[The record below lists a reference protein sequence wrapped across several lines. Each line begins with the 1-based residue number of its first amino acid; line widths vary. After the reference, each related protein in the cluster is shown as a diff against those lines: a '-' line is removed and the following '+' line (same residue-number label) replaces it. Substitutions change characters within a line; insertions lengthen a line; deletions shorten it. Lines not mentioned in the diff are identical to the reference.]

1 MENLVFEIGFSI
13 RLLNR
18 SLALLN
24 NKLTRGIQLRL
35 YAKKTRIKITKT
47 STNNKN
53 NYIDECTVI
62 NRQLMDQIKQLEVAL
77 VKSNSI
83 ITNLKQQRDRMKT
96 KTRMLKV
103 KLEKCANWSIKQS
116 TEPTKMETIPADR
129 RRLELPKMAMLKKLK
144 TCKNEILSLGDVS
157 LLGIRSRTVA
167 EHLTE
172 EVRNA
177 ADFFQNDTKPSERE
191 ISLQQKLEK
200 MEIIY
205 QQLNNKVDY
214 LETVGNRIRK
224 TSDNLWSTCQQL
236 WCNQEIL
243 MKALSL
249 DDEALE
255 LAGMIWPA
263 LPEHLSVM
271 QVAESFHKLNTNS
284 KNENFNSSKFSNMDI
299 LSIKQRVSDLLK
311 QREKIVSAL
320 VATDYI
326 EEPLNDATSTVGCM
340 STIEEQ
346 LTLENIVLTEEL
358 FNYKEEILKLKQ
370 RVNHLDS
377 TVLTL
382 RQGVQSSDKELK
394 IYRDLCYQL
403 ENEIALFKSQ
413 NPYCAQTEQDMF
425 NLILQINQA
434 LSECKNITCQLG
446 NERSELLKQ
455 NLDLIDQLSQAK
467 MSIISSRQ
475 RAIKKH
481 KKHLAIFQNII
492 KKLTEKFEIQITEIP
507 LNGNEYNNND
517 EDDSNTYVSLE

>member
-1 MENLVFEIGFSI
+1 MQ
-13 RLLNR
+13 
-18 SLALLN
+18 SLTESADEEHEHQDIVD
-24 NKLTRGIQLRL
+24 KQH
-35 YAKKTRIKITKT
+35 
-47 STNNKN
+47 KN
-53 NYIDECTVI
+53 NPIDECTVI
-62 NRQLMDQIKQLEVAL
+62 NGQLMDQIKQLEVAL
-77 VKSNSI
+77 VKSNVTI
-83 ITNLKQQRDRMKT
+83 ANLKQQRDRMKA

-103 KLEKCANWSIKQS
+103 KLEKYANWSIKQS
-116 TEPTKMETIPADR
+116 TEPAEIQTIPTDR
-129 RRLELPKMAMLKKLK
+129 CRIELPKMAVLKKLK
-144 TCKNEILSLGDVS
+144 TCKSGILSLGDVS
-157 LLGIRSRTVA
+157 LLGVRSRTVA

-172 EVRNA
+172 ELRNA
-177 ADFFQNDTKPSERE
+177 ADFIHRTPSERE

-200 MEIIY
+200 MEVIY

-236 WCNQEIL
+236 SCNQEIL

-255 LAGMIWPA
+255 LAGLIWPA
-263 LPEHLSVM
+263 LPENLSIM
-271 QVAESFHKLNTNS
+271 QVAENFHKLNTTNS
-284 KNENFNSSKFSNMDI
+284 YNDEKFNSSTFAEVDI

-311 QREKIVSAL
+311 QREKIVSCL
-320 VATDYI
+320 VAMDYI
-326 EEPLNDATSTVGCM
+326 EEPSLNSAISNEGCI
-340 STIEEQ
+340 SIIEEQ
-346 LTLENIVLTEEL
+346 LALENIVLTEEL

-377 TVLTL
+377 TILTL
-382 RQGVQSSDKELK
+382 RRGVESSDKELK

-403 ENEIALFKSQ
+403 ENEMALFQQ
-413 NPYCAQTEQDMF
+413 NPHCVPTEQDLF

-467 MSIISSRQ
+467 MTIISSRQ

-492 KKLTEKFEIQITEIP
+492 KKLTEKFQIQINEIP
-507 LNGNEYNNND
+507 LNGNECNNNSD
-517 EDDSNTYVSLE
+517 DDSNTYASLE

>member
-1 MENLVFEIGFSI
+1 MQ
-13 RLLNR
+13 
-18 SLALLN
+18 SLTESADEEHEHQDIVD
-24 NKLTRGIQLRL
+24 KQH
-35 YAKKTRIKITKT
+35 
-47 STNNKN
+47 KN
-53 NYIDECTVI
+53 NPIDECTVI
-62 NRQLMDQIKQLEVAL
+62 NGQLMDQIKQLEVAL
-77 VKSNSI
+77 VKSNVTI
-83 ITNLKQQRDRMKT
+83 ANLKQQRDRMKA

-103 KLEKCANWSIKQS
+103 KLEKYANWSIKQS
-116 TEPTKMETIPADR
+116 TEPAEIQTIPTDR
-129 RRLELPKMAMLKKLK
+129 CRIELPKMAVLKKLK
-144 TCKNEILSLGDVS
+144 TCKSGILSLGDVS
-157 LLGIRSRTVA
+157 LLGVRSRTVA

-172 EVRNA
+172 ELRNA
-177 ADFFQNDTKPSERE
+177 ADFIHRTPSERE

-200 MEIIY
+200 MEVIY

-236 WCNQEIL
+236 SCNQEIL

-255 LAGMIWPA
+255 LTGLIWPA
-263 LPEHLSVM
+263 LPENLSIM
-271 QVAESFHKLNTNS
+271 QVAENFHKLNTTDSYNDE
-284 KNENFNSSKFSNMDI
+284 KFNSSTFAEVDI

-311 QREKIVSAL
+311 QREKIVSCL
-320 VATDYI
+320 VAMDYI
-326 EEPLNDATSTVGCM
+326 EEPSLNSAISNEGCI
-340 STIEEQ
+340 SIIEEQ
-346 LTLENIVLTEEL
+346 LALENIVLTEEL

-377 TVLTL
+377 TILTL
-382 RQGVQSSDKELK
+382 RRGVESSDKELK

-403 ENEIALFKSQ
+403 ENEMALFQQ
-413 NPYCAQTEQDMF
+413 NPHCVPNEQDLF

-467 MSIISSRQ
+467 MTIISSRQ

-492 KKLTEKFEIQITEIP
+492 KKLTEKFQIQINEIP
-507 LNGNEYNNND
+507 LNGNECNNNSD
-517 EDDSNTYVSLE
+517 DDSNTYTSLE

>member
-1 MENLVFEIGFSI
+1 MQ
-13 RLLNR
+13 
-18 SLALLN
+18 SLAESADE
-24 NKLTRGIQLRL
+24 KHEHQDIVDKQR
-35 YAKKTRIKITKT
+35 
-47 STNNKN
+47 KN
-53 NYIDECTVI
+53 NPIDECTVI
-62 NRQLMDQIKQLEVAL
+62 NGQLMDQIKQLEVAL
-77 VKSNSI
+77 VKSNATI
-83 ITNLKQQRDRMKT
+83 ANLKQQRDRMKA

-103 KLEKCANWSIKQS
+103 KLEKYANWSIKQS
-116 TEPTKMETIPADR
+116 TESAEIQTIPADR
-129 RRLELPKMAMLKKLK
+129 CRIELPKMAVLKKLK
-144 TCKNEILSLGDVS
+144 TCKSGILSLGDVS
-157 LLGIRSRTVA
+157 LLGVRSRTVA

-172 EVRNA
+172 ELRNA
-177 ADFFQNDTKPSERE
+177 ADFIHRNQTTPSERE

-200 MEIIY
+200 MEVIY

-255 LAGMIWPA
+255 LAGSIWPA
-263 LPEHLSVM
+263 LPENLSIM
-271 QVAESFHKLNTNS
+271 QVAENFRKLNTTNS
-284 KNENFNSSKFSNMDI
+284 HNDEKFNSSTFAEVDI

-311 QREKIVSAL
+311 QREKIVSCL
-320 VATDYI
+320 VAMDYI
-326 EEPLNDATSTVGCM
+326 EEPLNSAISTEGCI
-340 STIEEQ
+340 SIIEEQ
-346 LTLENIVLTEEL
+346 LALENIVLTEEL
-358 FNYKEEILKLKQ
+358 FNYKVLRILIVHEEILKLKQ
-370 RVNHLDS
+370 KVNHLDS
-377 TVLTL
+377 TILTL
-382 RQGVQSSDKELK
+382 RRGVESSDKELK

-403 ENEIALFKSQ
+403 ENEMALFQQ
-413 NPYCAQTEQDMF
+413 NPHCVPTEQDLF

-467 MSIISSRQ
+467 MTIISSRQ

-492 KKLTEKFEIQITEIP
+492 KKLTEKFQIQINEIP
-507 LNGNEYNNND
+507 LNGNECNNSD
-517 EDDSNTYVSLE
+517 DDSNTYASLE

>member
-1 MENLVFEIGFSI
+1 NLESADEEHEHQDIVD
-13 RLLNR
+13 
-18 SLALLN
+18 
-24 NKLTRGIQLRL
+24 KQH
-35 YAKKTRIKITKT
+35 
-47 STNNKN
+47 KN
-53 NYIDECTVI
+53 NPIDECTVI
-62 NRQLMDQIKQLEVAL
+62 NGQLMDQIKQLEVAL
-77 VKSNSI
+77 VKSNVTI
-83 ITNLKQQRDRMKT
+83 ANLKQQRDRMKA

-103 KLEKCANWSIKQS
+103 KLEKYANWSIKQS
-116 TEPTKMETIPADR
+116 TEPAEIQTIPTDR
-129 RRLELPKMAMLKKLK
+129 CRIELPKMAVLKKLK
-144 TCKNEILSLGDVS
+144 TCKSGILSLGDVS
-157 LLGIRSRTVA
+157 LLGVRSRTVA

-172 EVRNA
+172 ELRNA
-177 ADFFQNDTKPSERE
+177 ADFIHRTSNNTIRKGNFFTSQ
-191 ISLQQKLEK
+191 LQFFKQFYFSNAYQRAQKLEK
-200 MEIIY
+200 MEVIY

-236 WCNQEIL
+236 SCNQEIL

-255 LAGMIWPA
+255 LTGLIWPA
-263 LPEHLSVM
+263 LPENLSIM
-271 QVAESFHKLNTNS
+271 QVAENFHKLNTTNS
-284 KNENFNSSKFSNMDI
+284 YNDEKFNSSTFAEVDI

-311 QREKIVSAL
+311 QREKIVSCL
-320 VATDYI
+320 VAMDYI
-326 EEPLNDATSTVGCM
+326 EEPLNSAISNEGCI
-340 STIEEQ
+340 SIIEEQ
-346 LTLENIVLTEEL
+346 LALENIVLTEEL

-377 TVLTL
+377 TILTL
-382 RQGVQSSDKELK
+382 RRGVESSDKELK

-403 ENEIALFKSQ
+403 ENEMALFQQ
-413 NPYCAQTEQDMF
+413 NPHCVPTEQDLF

-467 MSIISSRQ
+467 MTIISSRQ

-492 KKLTEKFEIQITEIP
+492 KKLTEKFQIQINEIP
-507 LNGNEYNNND
+507 LNGNECNNSD
-517 EDDSNTYVSLE
+517 DDSNTYTSLE

>member
-1 MENLVFEIGFSI
+1 MQ
-13 RLLNR
+13 
-18 SLALLN
+18 SLTESADEEHEHQDIVD
-24 NKLTRGIQLRL
+24 KQH
-35 YAKKTRIKITKT
+35 
-47 STNNKN
+47 KN
-53 NYIDECTVI
+53 NPIDECTVI
-62 NRQLMDQIKQLEVAL
+62 NGQLMDQIKQLEVAL
-77 VKSNSI
+77 VKSNVTI
-83 ITNLKQQRDRMKT
+83 ANLKQQRDRMKA

-103 KLEKCANWSIKQS
+103 KLEKYANWSIKQS
-116 TEPTKMETIPADR
+116 TEPAEIQTIPTDR
-129 RRLELPKMAMLKKLK
+129 CRIELPKMAVLKKLK
-144 TCKNEILSLGDVS
+144 TCKSGILSLGDVS
-157 LLGIRSRTVA
+157 LLGVRSRTVA

-172 EVRNA
+172 ELRNA
-177 ADFFQNDTKPSERE
+177 ADFIHRTPSERE

-236 WCNQEIL
+236 SCNQEIL

-255 LAGMIWPA
+255 LAGLIWPA
-263 LPEHLSVM
+263 LPENLSIM
-271 QVAESFHKLNTNS
+271 QVAENFHKLNTTNS
-284 KNENFNSSKFSNMDI
+284 YNDEKFNSSTFAEVDI

-311 QREKIVSAL
+311 QREKIVSCL
-320 VATDYI
+320 VAMDYI
-326 EEPLNDATSTVGCM
+326 EEPSLNSTIPTEGCI
-340 STIEEQ
+340 SIIEEQ
-346 LTLENIVLTEEL
+346 LALENIVLTEEL

-377 TVLTL
+377 TILTL
-382 RQGVQSSDKELK
+382 RRGVESSDKELK

-403 ENEIALFKSQ
+403 ENEMALFQQ
-413 NPYCAQTEQDMF
+413 NPHCVPTEQDLF

-467 MSIISSRQ
+467 MTIISSRQ

-492 KKLTEKFEIQITEIP
+492 KKLTEKFQIQINEIP
-507 LNGNEYNNND
+507 LNGNECNNNNNSD
-517 EDDSNTYVSLE
+517 DDSNTYASLE

>member
-1 MENLVFEIGFSI
+1 ESADEEHEHQDIVD
-13 RLLNR
+13 
-18 SLALLN
+18 
-24 NKLTRGIQLRL
+24 KQH
-35 YAKKTRIKITKT
+35 
-47 STNNKN
+47 KN
-53 NYIDECTVI
+53 NPIDECTVI
-62 NRQLMDQIKQLEVAL
+62 NGQLMDQIKQLEVAL
-77 VKSNSI
+77 VKSNVTI
-83 ITNLKQQRDRMKT
+83 ANLKQQRDRMKA

-103 KLEKCANWSIKQS
+103 KLEKYANWSIKQS
-116 TEPTKMETIPADR
+116 TEPAEIQTIPTDR
-129 RRLELPKMAMLKKLK
+129 CRIELPKMAVLKKLK
-144 TCKNEILSLGDVS
+144 TCKSGILSLGDVS
-157 LLGIRSRTVA
+157 LLGVRSRTVA

-172 EVRNA
+172 ELRNA
-177 ADFFQNDTKPSERE
+177 ADFIHRTPSERE

-200 MEIIY
+200 MEVIY

-236 WCNQEIL
+236 SCNQAIL

-255 LAGMIWPA
+255 LAGLIWPA
-263 LPEHLSVM
+263 LPENLSIM
-271 QVAESFHKLNTNS
+271 QVAENFHKLNTTNS
-284 KNENFNSSKFSNMDI
+284 YNDEKFNSSTFAEVDI

-311 QREKIVSAL
+311 QREKIVSRL
-320 VATDYI
+320 VAMDYI
-326 EEPLNDATSTVGCM
+326 EEPSLNSAISNEGCI
-340 STIEEQ
+340 SIIEEQ
-346 LTLENIVLTEEL
+346 LALENIVLTEEL

-377 TVLTL
+377 TILTL
-382 RQGVQSSDKELK
+382 RRGVESSDKELK

-403 ENEIALFKSQ
+403 ENEMALFQQ
-413 NPYCAQTEQDMF
+413 NPHCVPTEQDLF

-467 MSIISSRQ
+467 MTIISSRQ

-492 KKLTEKFEIQITEIP
+492 KKLTEKFQIQINEIP
-507 LNGNEYNNND
+507 LNGNECNNNSD
-517 EDDSNTYVSLE
+517 DDSNTYASLE

>member
-1 MENLVFEIGFSI
+1 MQ
-13 RLLNR
+13 
-18 SLALLN
+18 SLTESADEEDEHQDIVD
-24 NKLTRGIQLRL
+24 KQH
-35 YAKKTRIKITKT
+35 
-47 STNNKN
+47 KN
-53 NYIDECTVI
+53 NPIDECTVI
-62 NRQLMDQIKQLEVAL
+62 NGQLMDQIKQLEVAL
-77 VKSNSI
+77 VKSNVTI
-83 ITNLKQQRDRMKT
+83 ANLKQQRDRMKA

-103 KLEKCANWSIKQS
+103 KLEKYANWSIKQS
-116 TEPTKMETIPADR
+116 TEPAEIQTIPTDR
-129 RRLELPKMAMLKKLK
+129 CRIELPKMAVLKKLK
-144 TCKNEILSLGDVS
+144 TCKSGILSLGDVS
-157 LLGIRSRTVA
+157 LLGVRSRTVA

-172 EVRNA
+172 ELRNA
-177 ADFFQNDTKPSERE
+177 ADFIHRTPSERE

-200 MEIIY
+200 MEVIY

-236 WCNQEIL
+236 SCNQEIL

-255 LAGMIWPA
+255 LAGLIWPA
-263 LPEHLSVM
+263 LPENLSIM
-271 QVAESFHKLNTNS
+271 QVAENFHKLNTTNS
-284 KNENFNSSKFSNMDI
+284 YNDEKFNSSTFAEVDI

-311 QREKIVSAL
+311 QREKIVSCL
-320 VATDYI
+320 VAMDYI
-326 EEPLNDATSTVGCM
+326 EEPSLNSAISNEGCI
-340 STIEEQ
+340 SIIEEQ
-346 LTLENIVLTEEL
+346 LALENIVLTEEL

-377 TVLTL
+377 TILTL
-382 RQGVQSSDKELK
+382 RRGVESSDKELK

-403 ENEIALFKSQ
+403 ENEMALFQQ
-413 NPYCAQTEQDMF
+413 NPHCVPTEQDLF

-467 MSIISSRQ
+467 MTIISSRQ

-492 KKLTEKFEIQITEIP
+492 KKLTEKFQIQINEIP
-507 LNGNEYNNND
+507 LNGNECNNNSD
-517 EDDSNTYVSLE
+517 DDSNTYVSLE